1 MKNSTQRFS
10 DRVENYIKYRP
21 SYPDEAVNFLYK
33 LGISK
38 ETCVADIG
46 SGTGILTELLIGKA
60 NKLYGVEPNKEMRE
74 AAEVKLKEFENF
86 ISVNGSAEETNL
98 QENSIDF
105 ITCAQAF
112 HWFDIEKSLKEF
124 RRILKQNGKLVLLW
138 NNRINNTDFL
148 KGYDEALLNYAV
160 DYKEVNHQNLT
171 DEVLQKC
178 FVTDY
183 QKTIFPNS
191 QTFDFTGLM
200 GRLFSSSYTPQ
211 IGHPNY
217 EKLIERMKILFEKY
231 NENGFVKFNYNTEVF
246 SGRIK

>member
-21 SYPDEAVNFLYK
+21 SYPGECINYLYA

-38 ETCVADIG
+38 GTSVADIG
-46 SGTGILTELLIGKA
+46 SGTGILSELIIKNV

-74 AAEVKLKEFENF
+74 AAEVKLKKYNNF
-86 ISVNGSAEETNL
+86 ISTNGSAEETNL
-98 QENSIDF
+98 LENSLDF

-112 HWFDIEKSLKEF
+112 HWFDIETSLKEF
-124 RRILKQNGKLVLLW
+124 RRILKQNGKLILLW

-148 KGYDEALLNYAV
+148 KGYEEALLNYAV

-171 DEVLQKC
+171 DEILEKC
-178 FVTDY
+178 FVSDY
-183 QKTIFPNS
+183 KKTIFPNS

-211 IGHPNY
+211 TGHPNY
-217 EKLIERMKILFEKY
+217 EKLIEQMKNLFEKY

>member
-21 SYPDEAVNFLYK
+21 SYPVEAVNFLYS

-38 ETCVADIG
+38 ESSVADIG
-46 SGTGILTELLIGKA
+46 SGTGILCELLIENV

-86 ISVNGSAEETNL
+86 ISINGSAEETTL
-98 QENSIDF
+98 PENSVDY

-112 HWFDIEKSLKEF
+112 HWFDIEKSFKEF
-124 RRILKQNGKLVLLW
+124 RRILKQKGKLILLW

-148 KGYDEALLNYAV
+148 KGYEEALLNFAV

-171 DEVLQKC
+171 DEILEKC
-178 FVTDY
+178 FISDY

-191 QTFDFTGLM
+191 QTFDFNGLM
-200 GRLFSSSYTPQ
+200 GRLFSSSYTPPP
-211 IGHPNY
+211 GHANY
-217 EKLIERMKILFEKY
+217 EKLIKQMKILFEKY
-231 NENGFVKFNYNTEVF
+231 NENGFVKFNYNTEIF
-246 SGRIK
+246 SGQIK